1 MNGFLPILVMA
12 LIGLL
17 GFLIAKRV
25 ELTSSVRLFIIFIV
39 VNVALPSMIFSSI
52 VSRNITSDLL
62 QDLAVVYGS
71 ALVLNLTGILFGYT
85 FGRLSGYGDLE
96 RKQLAVLCGCG
107 NTGFIGI
114 PLAVM
119 MYGPSAAVYA
129 AIYDAATVTTA
140 FTLGIFLLS
149 RQKFQLKQLK
159 AMLNPPF
166 VTLLIT
172 LPAAGLGLAVPALL
186 LESTVMLAGL
196 AGPLAMIYIGMLARQ
211 LRLPD
216 LRWLGKKYFVFLL
229 TLLFVKLLAL
239 PIAAALVTLFLPVS
253 EEIKGLIIIQAGMPS
268 FTLAT
273 VLIAKYGG
281 NEKLGMAA
289 VVLTTFFS
297 VATLPFI
304 IIILV

>member
-1 MNGFLPILVMA
+1 MEGFLPILVMA

-17 GFLIAKRV
+17 GFLLAGRI

-39 VNVALPSMIFSSI
+39 VNIALPSMIFSSI
-52 VSRNITSDLL
+52 ISRDITSDLL
-62 QDLAVVYGS
+62 QDLAVIYTTS
-71 ALVLNLTGILFGYT
+71 LTLNLTGIFFGYL
-85 FGRLSGYGDLE
+85 FGRLAGYGDLE

-119 MYGPSAAVYA
+119 MYGSSAAVYA
-129 AIYDAATVTTA
+129 AIYDAASITTA

-149 RQKFQLKQLK
+149 RKRFKLSQMK

-172 LPAAGLGLAVPALL
+172 MPAAGLGLAVPAIL
-186 LESTVMLAGL
+186 LESTFMLAGL

-216 LRWLGKKYFVFLL
+216 LRWLGRKYFVFLL
-229 TLLFVKLLAL
+229 ILVFVKLLTL
-239 PIAAALVTLFLPVS
+239 PVAAAMVTPFLPVS
-253 EEIKGLIIIQAGMPS
+253 EEVRGLIIIQAGMPS

-281 NEKLGMAA
+281 NEKLGMSA

-297 VATLPFI
+297 IATLPFI
-304 IIILV
+304 IFLFL

>member
-1 MNGFLPILVMA
+1 MEGFLPILVMA

-17 GFLIAKRV
+17 GFLLAGRI

-39 VNVALPSMIFSSI
+39 VNIALPSMIFSSI
-52 VSRNITSDLL
+52 VSRDITSDLL
-62 QDLAVVYGS
+62 QDLAVIYTTS
-71 ALVLNLTGILFGYT
+71 LTLNLTGIFFGYL
-85 FGRLSGYGDLE
+85 FGRLAGYGELE

-119 MYGPSAAVYA
+119 MYGSSAAVYA
-129 AIYDAATVTTA
+129 AIYDAASITTA

-149 RQKFQLKQLK
+149 RKRFKLSQMK

-172 LPAAGLGLAVPALL
+172 LPAAGLGLAVPAIL
-186 LESTVMLAGL
+186 LESTFMLAGL

-211 LRLPD
+211 LKLPD
-216 LRWLGKKYFVFLL
+216 LKWLGSTYFVFLL
-229 TLLFVKLLAL
+229 ILVFVKLLAL
-239 PIAAALVTLFLPVS
+239 PVAAAMVTPFLPVS

-281 NEKLGMAA
+281 NEKLGMSA

-297 VATLPFI
+297 IATLPFI
-304 IIILV
+304 IFLFL